1 MKEKLIKAYD
11 LLFKKEISI
20 LSGNLAYSFFLAIIP
35 ILSLLFYFL
44 TSFNISMDII
54 ENFLTETFPKDVA
67 NFLQPVFT
75 NNITP
80 NTFITLCLSVFV
92 ITNGC
97 NTIIAT
103 SNTIFNIESS
113 NILKRFIK
121 ALILAIMLII
131 LFAFVIIVPLLGKSI
146 INLIGTFTDLVETYR
161 SFIDTVYALFQIPIS
176 LLVMFFII
184 KLLYTIAPDE
194 KVSSKYMNRGAFFTT
209 ISWLIVTIIY
219 SYYINNIA
227 RYDLVYGNLANIV
240 ILLFWF
246 YVLAYIFVVGMY
258 MNKNTQDTGIEKT
271 NTMKLDEIRKKM
283 KETNSKKK

>member
-1 MKEKLIKAYD
+1 MKEKIKKVYD
-11 LLFKKEISI
+11 FLAKREIAI

-44 TSFNISMDII
+44 TSFHISMDII
-54 ENFLTETFPKDVA
+54 LNFLNETFPKDVA
-67 NFLQPVFT
+67 SFLQPVFT
-75 NNITP
+75 SEITP

-97 NTIIAT
+97 NTIITT
-103 SNTIFNIESS
+103 SNTIFNFENS
-113 NILKRFIK
+113 NIVKRFIK

-131 LFAFVIIVPLLGKSI
+131 LFAFVIIVPLLGRSI
-146 INLIGTFTDLVETYR
+146 INLIGTFTNFIETYR
-161 SFIDTVYALFQIPIS
+161 SIIDTIYTVVQIPVS
-176 LLVMFFII
+176 LVVIFFII

-209 ISWLIVTIIY
+209 ISWLLITIIY

-227 RYDLVYGNLANIV
+227 RYNLVYGNLANIV
-240 ILLFWF
+240 ILLIWF
-246 YVLAYIFVVGMY
+246 YVLAYIFVIGMY
-258 MNKNTQDTGIEKT
+258 MNKDTQDTGIEKT

-283 KETNSKKK
+283 KEKK

>member
-1 MKEKLIKAYD
+1 MKEKIKKVYD
-11 LLFKKEISI
+11 FLTKREIAI

-44 TSFNISMDII
+44 TSFHISMDII
-54 ENFLTETFPKDVA
+54 LNFLNETFPKDVA
-67 NFLQPVFT
+67 SFLQPVFT
-75 NNITP
+75 SEITP

-97 NTIIAT
+97 NTIITT
-103 SNTIFNIESS
+103 SNTIFNFENS
-113 NILKRFIK
+113 NIVKRFIK

-131 LFAFVIIVPLLGKSI
+131 LFAFVIIVPLLGRSI
-146 INLIGTFTDLVETYR
+146 INLIGTFTNFIETYR
-161 SFIDTVYALFQIPIS
+161 SIIDTIYTVVQIPVS
-176 LLVMFFII
+176 LVVIFFII

-209 ISWLIVTIIY
+209 ISWLLITIIY

-227 RYDLVYGNLANIV
+227 RYNLVYGNLANIV
-240 ILLFWF
+240 ILLIWF
-246 YVLAYIFVVGMY
+246 YVLAYIFVIGMY
-258 MNKNTQDTGIEKT
+258 MNKDTQDTGIEKT

-283 KETNSKKK
+283 KEKK

>member
-1 MKEKLIKAYD
+1 MKEKIKK
-11 LLFKKEISI
+11 LFDFLTQKEIGI

-54 ENFLTETFPKDVA
+54 TNFLNETFPKDVA

-75 NNITP
+75 SEITP
-80 NTFITLCLSVFV
+80 NTFITICLSIFV

-97 NTIIAT
+97 NAIITT
-103 SNTIFNIESS
+103 SNTIFNFENS
-113 NILKRFIK
+113 NIIKRFIK
-121 ALILAIMLII
+121 ALVLAIMLII
-131 LFAFVIIVPLLGKSI
+131 LFAFVIIVPLLGRSI
-146 INLIGTFTDLVETYR
+146 INLIGTFTDFVETYR
-161 SFIDTVYALFQIPIS
+161 SFIDTMYAVLQIPVS
-176 LLVMFFII
+176 LLVIFFII

-194 KVSSKYMNRGAFFTT
+194 KVSSKYMNRGAIFTT
-209 ISWLIVTIIY
+209 ISWLLVTIIY

-227 RYDLVYGNLANIV
+227 KYNLVYGNLANIV

-246 YVLAYIFVVGMY
+246 YVLAYIFVLGMY
-258 MNKNTQDTGIEKT
+258 MNKNTQESGIEKT

-283 KETNSKKK
+283 KESK

>member
-1 MKEKLIKAYD
+1 MKEKIKK
-11 LLFKKEISI
+11 LFDFLTKKEIGI

-44 TSFNISMDII
+44 TSFHISMDII
-54 ENFLTETFPKDVA
+54 TNFLNETFPKDVA

-75 NNITP
+75 SEITP

-97 NTIIAT
+97 NAIITT
-103 SNTIFNIESS
+103 SNTIFNFENS
-113 NILKRFIK
+113 NIIKRFIK

-131 LFAFVIIVPLLGKSI
+131 LFAFVIIVPLLGRSI
-146 INLIGTFTDLVETYR
+146 INLIGTFTDFVETYR
-161 SFIDTVYALFQIPIS
+161 SFIDTLYALLQIPVS

-209 ISWLIVTIIY
+209 ISWLLVTIIY

-246 YVLAYIFVVGMY
+246 YVLAYIFVLGMY
-258 MNKNTQDTGIEKT
+258 MNKNKQESGIEKT

-283 KETNSKKK
+283 KESK

>member
-1 MKEKLIKAYD
+1 MKEKIKK
-11 LLFKKEISI
+11 LFDFLTKKEIGI

-44 TSFNISMDII
+44 TSFHISMDII
-54 ENFLTETFPKDVA
+54 TNFLNETFPKDVA

-75 NNITP
+75 SEITP

-97 NTIIAT
+97 NAIITT
-103 SNTIFNIESS
+103 SNTIFNFENS
-113 NILKRFIK
+113 NIIKRFIK

-131 LFAFVIIVPLLGKSI
+131 LFAFVIIVPLLGRSI
-146 INLIGTFTDLVETYR
+146 INLIGTFTDFVETYR
-161 SFIDTVYALFQIPIS
+161 SFIDTLYALLQIPVS

-209 ISWLIVTIIY
+209 ISWLLVTIIY

-246 YVLAYIFVVGMY
+246 FRRRISPYLYRRAWTVLQWRRSPRYFRHKHSI
-258 MNKNTQDTGIEKT
+258 
-271 NTMKLDEIRKKM
+271 
-283 KETNSKKK
+283 

>member
-1 MKEKLIKAYD
+1 MKEKIKK
-11 LLFKKEISI
+11 LFDFLTKKEIGI

-44 TSFNISMDII
+44 TSFHISMDII
-54 ENFLTETFPKDVA
+54 INFLNETFPKDVA

-75 NNITP
+75 SEITP

-97 NTIIAT
+97 NAIITT
-103 SNTIFNIESS
+103 SNTIFNFENS
-113 NILKRFIK
+113 NIIKRFIK

-146 INLIGTFTDLVETYR
+146 INLIGTFTDFVETYR
-161 SFIDTVYALFQIPIS
+161 SFIDTLYALLQIPVS

-209 ISWLIVTIIY
+209 ISWLLVTIIY

-246 YVLAYIFVVGMY
+246 YVLAYIFVLGMY
-258 MNKNTQDTGIEKT
+258 MNKNKQESGIEKT

-283 KETNSKKK
+283 KESK